1 LIAGAA
7 RARGLHPQ
15 RSARSTCFSDNSP
28 SVCGLTHCDGES
40 HGRWI
45 SLWITLWIGKR
56 GVVDYGPCMVARDGP
71 PHVFIVIEFELLAQS
86 FHVKHPRSAR

>member
-1 LIAGAA
+1 M
-7 RARGLHPQ
+7 
-15 RSARSTCFSDNSP
+15 
-28 SVCGLTHCDGES
+28 
-40 HGRWI
+40 
-45 SLWITLWIGKR
+45 WIGKR